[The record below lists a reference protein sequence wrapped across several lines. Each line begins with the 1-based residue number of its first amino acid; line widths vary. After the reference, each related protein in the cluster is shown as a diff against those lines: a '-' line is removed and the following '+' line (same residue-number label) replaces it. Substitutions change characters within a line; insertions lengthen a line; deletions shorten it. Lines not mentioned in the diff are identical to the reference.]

1 MQFCHSFLG
10 VPFPA
15 KLKYMSQ
22 FSKNMK
28 NKNRK
33 PIVNSLR
40 RYRKARGLKQKEV
53 AAVLGLKTASTI
65 SRWENGLC
73 LPKLHSLFKLAILY
87 RTMVDALFIDLR
99 MLLKEE
105 VMKAER
111 LYRQKSPADRA
122 YP

>member
-1 MQFCHSFLG
+1 
-10 VPFPA
+10 
-15 KLKYMSQ
+15 
-22 FSKNMK
+22 MK

-40 RYRKARGLKQKEV
+40 RYRKARGLQQKEV
-53 AAVLGLKTASTI
+53 AQILGLKSSSMV
-65 SRWENGLC
+65 SRWENGFC
-73 LPKLHSLFKLAILY
+73 LPKPLNMFKLAVLY